1 MPYIPTTDAERAAM
15 LQTIGVSSIDEL
27 FADIPD
33 DLRFRGRL
41 NLPHALSEAETLQHL
56 KDLAARNITTDD
68 YVYFLGAGAYDHL
81 IPAAVDYI
89 LARGEFQTA
98 YTPYQAEI
106 SQGVLQAM
114 YEYQSLICML
124 TGLDVANASLYD
136 GASGVAEACIMAA
149 AATGRGNV
157 VISAGV
163 HPEYRRVAETYLRH
177 QGIEVRVAPLREGL
191 SDAAAVR
198 ELIDGETAAVCL
210 QQPNAFGLIEDMEPF
225 GELAKGAGAL
235 FISVVDPI
243 SLAILKPP
251 GLYGADIAVGEG
263 QPLGV
268 PLSFG
273 GPYVG
278 FIATREKLLRRLP
291 GRIVG
296 KTTDAEGR
304 RGFVLTLQ
312 AREQH
317 IRRERAASN
326 ICTNQ
331 ALIAL
336 RATVYMALLG
346 KEGLRQV
353 AVQCVQ
359 KAAYA
364 QRRLLA
370 LPGWSAP
377 FRGRFFKE
385 FVVRPPIDPVELNE
399 ALLEHKIVGGLPLG
413 RWDPE
418 LADSMLLCVT
428 EARTKDQIDGLVSAA
443 ARIVEQKGG
452 ARP

>member
-15 LQTIGVSSIDEL
+15 LQVIGVSSTAEL
-27 FADIPD
+27 FDDIPEA
-33 DLRFRGRL
+33 LRFRGRL
-41 NLPHALSEAETLQHL
+41 NLPEALSEAETLRHL
-56 KDLAARNITTDD
+56 KKLAARNVTTDE
-68 YVYFLGAGAYDHL
+68 YVSFLGAGAYDHL
-81 IPAAVDYI
+81 IPAAVDHI
-89 LARGEFQTA
+89 MARGEFQTA

-136 GASGVAEACIMAA
+136 GASGVGEACIMAVA
-149 AATGRGNV
+149 TTGRSNV
-157 VISAGV
+157 VLSAGI
-163 HPEYRRVAETYLRH
+163 HPEYRKVAETYLRH
-177 QGIEVRVAPLREGL
+177 QGIEVRVAPLRDGL
-191 SDAAAVR
+191 SDLEAIRDLV
-198 ELIDGETAAVCL
+198 DQDTAAVCI
-210 QQPNAFGLIEDMEPF
+210 QQPNAYGLIEDMAPF

-235 FISVVDPI
+235 FVSVVDPI

-251 GLYGADIAVGEG
+251 GSYGADIAVGEG

-278 FIATREKLLRRLP
+278 FIATRQDLLRRLP

-296 KTTDAEGR
+296 RTTDAEGR

-317 IRRERAASN
+317 IRRERATSN

-336 RATVYMALLG
+336 RATVYLALLG
-346 KEGLRQV
+346 REGLRQV

-364 QRRLLA
+364 YRRLLE

-377 FRGRFFKE
+377 FRGKFFKE

-399 ALLEHKIVGGLPLG
+399 GLLEEKIIGGLPLG
-413 RWDPE
+413 RWEPA
-418 LADSMLLCVT
+418 LSDSVLLCVT
-428 EARTKDQIDGLVSAA
+428 EARTKEQIDQLVTAA
-443 ARIVEQKGG
+443 ARIVEEKGG
-452 ARP
+452 ARA

>member
-1 MPYIPTTDAERAAM
+1 MPYIPTTDAERAEM
-15 LQTIGVSSIDEL
+15 LKVIGVSSTAEL
-27 FADIPD
+27 FDDIPD
-33 DLRFRGRL
+33 SLRFRGRL
-41 NLPHALSEAETLQHL
+41 NLPQALSEAETLRHL
-56 KDLAARNITTDD
+56 KELAARNVTTDE
-68 YVYFLGAGAYDHL
+68 YVTFLGAGAYDHL
-81 IPAAVDYI
+81 IPAAVDHI

-136 GASGVAEACIMAA
+136 GASGVGEACIMAV

-157 VISAGV
+157 VLSAGL
-163 HPEYRRVAETYLRH
+163 HPDYRLVAETYLKH
-177 QGIEVRVAPLREGL
+177 QGIEVRVAPLRDGY
-191 SDAAAVR
+191 SDPEAIGDLVD
-198 ELIDGETAAVCL
+198 ENTAAVCV
-210 QQPNAFGLIEDMEPF
+210 QQPNAFGLIEDMAPF
-225 GELAKGAGAL
+225 GKLAKAAGAL
-235 FISVVDPI
+235 FVSVVDPI
-243 SLAILKPP
+243 SLAVLKPP
-251 GLYGADIAVGEG
+251 AAYGADIAVGEG

-268 PLSFG
+268 PMSFG

-278 FIATREKLLRRLP
+278 FIAAREGLLRRLP

-296 KTTDAEGR
+296 KTTDSEGR

-317 IRRERAASN
+317 IRRERATSN

-336 RATVYMALLG
+336 RATVYLALLG
-346 KEGLRQV
+346 KQGLRQV
-353 AVQCVQ
+353 AVQCIQ

-364 QRRLLA
+364 YKRLLE

-377 FRGRFFKE
+377 FSGKFFKE

-399 ALLEHKIVGGLPLG
+399 ALLQERIIGGLPLG
-413 RWDPE
+413 RWDAT
-418 LADSMLLCVT
+418 LADSVLLCVT
-428 EARTKDQIDGLVSAA
+428 EARTREQIDHLVTAA
-443 ARIVEQKGG
+443 ERIVAEKGG
-452 ARP
+452 ARV